1 MTSSNS
7 KEFVIDNSQKSYM
20 EVMYNAT
27 ADLMTTWLGSSPM
40 PVWVRV
46 WLCFLMVGAMSPFA
60 FLPHPF
66 AIANA
71 VGFGVVLGLNGREVV
86 RVRGV
91 NKNMGWPHVV
101 AWIPV
106 LVVDIL
112 SVTTDLIDGQQLTWD
127 NAGSNNYYK
136 ARVFFVW
143 YNFVVFAISCLLDT
157 VDTIMYYFNDVKNVD
172 RSDWTIAQLEKENQS
187 DDKNSDTE
195 KV

>member
-1 MTSSNS
+1 MTAP
-7 KEFVIDNSQKSYM
+7 KDLVVDNSHKSYM
-20 EVMYNAT
+20 DIMFNAN
-27 ADLMTTWLGSSPM
+27 ADFMTVWMGSSPM
-40 PVWVRV
+40 PAWVRL
-46 WLCFLMVGAMSPFA
+46 WLCFLLVGVLSPFA

-66 AIANA
+66 AIANLVA
-71 VGFGVVLGLNGREVV
+71 FFVILGLNGRELV

-106 LVVDIL
+106 LVVDIM
-112 SVTTDLIDGQQLTWD
+112 SVTTDLIDGQQLTWE
-127 NAGSNNYYK
+127 NAGDNNYHN

-143 YNFVVFAISCLLDT
+143 FNFVVLTISCLFDIVDT
-157 VDTIMYYFNDVKNVD
+157 VLYYFHDEKTVD
-172 RSDWTIAQLEKENQS
+172 RSAWTIAQLEKENPS